1 MPSPS
6 RTALFIDAAY
16 LDHLT
21 RGPLAGGGAPLA
33 LDMPRLP
40 ALLNDGVRP
49 HLTAYYHALPW
60 LSDPP
65 LPAEH
70 AMVEARRRFLA
81 FLERQ
86 RGWRLREGKTER
98 RGGFRPGDWVYE
110 QKRCDVLLAVDLVR
124 MAWRGELDVA
134 LLLAG
139 DSDLVPAVL
148 DAREAGVRVGLRY
161 FPGTAHAD
169 LVACCD
175 EARPLDAAGLRGIAR
190 PTGPRPGA

>member
-1 MPSPS
+1 
-6 RTALFIDAAY
+6 FIDAGY
-16 LDHLT
+16 LDQLT
-21 RGPLAGGGAPLA
+21 RGPLAQGSAPLA

-40 ALLNDGVRP
+40 ALLNGGTRP
-49 HLTAYYHALPW
+49 SQTWYYHALPW

-70 AMVEARRRFLA
+70 AMHEARQRFLG

-110 QKRCDVLLAVDLVR
+110 QKRCDVLLAVDLTR
-124 MAWRGELDVA
+124 LAWRGEIDTA

-148 DAREAGVRVGLRY
+148 DAREAGVRVGLHY

-169 LVACCD
+169 LVAACH
-175 EARPLDAAGLRGIAR
+175 EAHALDAGALRAIAR
-190 PTGPRPGA
+190 PPAPRPGA